1 MSTTTTTGTLAA
13 GESKTFTLAPGAAV
27 SLTLSPNI
35 RVTITE
41 TPESVSGSGVG
52 GNTSRVHEP
61 QLPGTFAYGPYAMGG
76 VVVVAVASNSG
87 SSVAWTRKD
96 TVVTTSADGTSLV
109 SGDGTVL
116 DFRMLPAAAS
126 IYNPTITHGTV
137 YDGANPANTYRYNHD
152 PALEF
157 FNGTW
162 YCQWNGNALDEENA
176 AGQYILQSTSTDFV
190 TWTDPVK
197 VFCDAAFSNNPV
209 TDTGSNSQWQPGMM
223 VVGNELWSFW
233 HDSVT
238 PATYISK
245 LTAGGK
251 WTTTNLNIG
260 TVVDDG
266 ISYQACFVSANP
278 IRLPSGRII
287 CPTILQSSSTD
298 STATGNS
305 LFSANYRMCS
315 SIVTDDNGATF
326 RLGGAVTLSGKPWA
340 VWEPVFCVQ
349 PDGVLRMY
357 CRSQQFGP
365 AVRYAAPITFTGA
378 LSAATSGTLSVGFVG
393 ETGAYIITFS
403 DGSARNVTLT
413 NASTAVSWTTA
424 VTATAQANVASQ
436 TDRSRN
442 MLTATSVN
450 EGGSWSTLQSTGV
463 NTSISRPGII
473 NGGDRLGIKY
483 LLKEDFEGTVVFARD
498 RRNLSLYAGIG
509 VNDFVPLV
517 PFTDNYI
524 IPGIPES
531 YAQGVQKDG
540 KLYIVNSM
548 AENSFT
554 ASTIRTHVVD
564 SLPTAGQIGAR
575 GGARCYNTTPYWR
588 AASGSV
594 PAAYVFGGA
603 RQKLSAAGSTS
614 GWASNLSSGAVTMT
628 SRKIVQGVVWDN
640 RNSTTS
646 GYMIQIG
653 ASYLPTDTK
662 IILRY
667 LAGGTLTDLESGLSA
682 PALGGA
688 YFLAWAIDTTAK
700 TFSVWV
706 ITQDGTVTTNT
717 VAIPGTPS
725 AAAGGQA
732 FIGSSLASS
741 TLNALTGDVYRYR
754 VWDILFSTN
763 NVRAVYNTD
772 RGQINGAQW
781 VGTEAFPSGARIV
794 FNNNNADAGTNN
806 ASWLTQFSSLGLLS
820 GNITQITD
828 GTVNAIKIAGNASM
842 GWAPCNIDSDQA
854 QYQIRYKTPAGRSN
868 EVGIL
873 TIGQADNYIEV
884 TKASASAQT
893 LQIKRQGTLDAT
905 ASFYTS
911 PSPIPWANDRYYS
924 MKVSFMPGYVQI
936 EHDKGQALKVPFS
949 GSPVVYLGRAHNSLE
964 LTSDMAVDYVLYDL
978 DAMAFGIGKVRDQTP
993 APNSGTW
1000 TPVLKFGG
1008 ATTGIAYASALQA
1021 GAWARINDMI
1031 FWSLDI
1037 SLTSKGSATG
1047 TATIDGFPFTGLS
1060 INGASLAQGGVTVFA
1075 TGMDTTAGSAP
1086 ITGTLNATSMTLRI
1100 VSAGAVVSLAD
1111 THFGASARL
1120 RMSGWF
1126 IARDPLK

>member
-1 MSTTTTTGTLAA
+1 MAYRGFSGGGFVGNHLTAALLEALRPAADNAGRHATVGDPTTVAA
-13 GESKTFTLAPGAAV
+13 PYISDGESWK
-27 SLTLSPNI
+27 
-35 RVTITE
+35 
-41 TPESVSGSGVG
+41 SVPLV
-52 GNTSRVHEP
+52 
-61 QLPGTFAYGPYAMGG
+61 
-76 VVVVAVASNSG
+76 
-87 SSVAWTRKD
+87 
-96 TVVTTSADGTSLV
+96 SADGLSLV
-109 SGDGTVL
+109 SGAGNVVDGRT
-116 DFRMLPAAAS
+116 LPVAAS
-126 IYNPTITHGTV
+126 LYAPTITHGTV
-137 YDGANPANTYRYNHD
+137 YDGSDLSNTYRYNHD
-152 PALEF
+152 AALEF

-162 YCQWNGNALDEENA
+162 YCQWNGNASDEENA
-176 AGQYILQSTSTDFV
+176 AGQYILQSTSQDFV
-190 TWTDPVK
+190 TWTTPVK
-197 VFCDAAFSNNPV
+197 VFCDAAYTSNPV
-209 TDTGSNSQWQPGMM
+209 TDTGSNVQWQPGLI
-223 VVGNELWSFW
+223 VVSGQLWSFW

-238 PATYISK
+238 PKTYLSR
-245 LTAGGK
+245 LSPGGK
-251 WTTTNLNIG
+251 WTTTDLNIG

-266 ISYQACFVSANP
+266 ISYQACFVSGNP
-278 IRLPSGRII
+278 IQLRSGRII
-287 CPTILQSSSTD
+287 CPAILQSTSTD
-298 STATGNS
+298 STATGNGP
-305 LFSANYRMCS
+305 FSASYRMCV
-315 SIVTDDNGATF
+315 SIITDDDGETF
-326 RLGGAVTLSGKPWA
+326 RLGGAVTLSGKPWS

-365 AVRYAAPITFTGA
+365 ASRYSAPIAFTGS
-378 LSAATSGTLSVGFVG
+378 LSAATSGTLSTGFASL
-393 ETGAYIITFS
+393 TGGYTITFS
-403 DGSARNVTLT
+403 DGSTRNVTLT
-413 NASTAVSWTTA
+413 AGSTAVTWAGA
-424 VTATAQANVASQ
+424 VTATAQANVVSQ
-436 TDRSRN
+436 SDRSQY

-450 EGGSWSTLQSTGV
+450 EGDSWSTLQSTGV

-483 LLKEDFEGTVVFARD
+483 LLKEDFEGTVDFARD
-498 RRNLSLYAGIG
+498 RRNLSLYIG
-509 VNDFVPLV
+509 TGANDFVPMV
-517 PFTDNYI
+517 PITDNYI

-540 KLYIVNSM
+540 RLYIVNSM
-548 AENSFT
+548 AENSYT
-554 ASTIRTHVVD
+554 ASTIRTHVID
-564 SLPTAGQIGAR
+564 ALPTAGQIGAR

-614 GWASNLSSGAVTMT
+614 GWTSNLSSGAVTMK

-662 IILRY
+662 IILRF
-667 LAGGTLTDLESGLSA
+667 LASGTLTDLESGLSA
-682 PALGGA
+682 PALGGS

-706 ITQDGTVTTNT
+706 ITPDGTVTTNT

-732 FIGSSLASS
+732 FLGSSLASS

-763 NVRAVYNTD
+763 NVRAIYATD
-772 RGQINGAQW
+772 RGQINGAAW
-781 VGTEAFPSGARIV
+781 AGTETYPAGTRVLLA
-794 FNNNNADAGTNN
+794 NNNADAGTNN
-806 ASWLTQFSSLGLLS
+806 GAWLAQFSALGSLS
-820 GNITQITD
+820 GDITQITD

-868 EVGIL
+868 EVGIV
-873 TIGQADNYIEV
+873 TIGQADNYIEI
-884 TKASASAQT
+884 TKASAATQT
-893 LQIKRQGTLDAT
+893 LQIKRQGTLDAS
-905 ASFYTS
+905 ASFYSS
-911 PSPIPWANDRYYS
+911 PSPIPWANDRYYG

-964 LTSDMAVDYVLYDL
+964 LTSDIAVDYVLFDL

-1008 ATTGIAYASALQA
+1008 AATGIAYASGLQA

-1060 INGASLAQGGVTVFA
+1060 TNGASLAQGGVTVFA

-1086 ITGTLNATSMTLRI
+1086 ITGTLNATSMSLRA